1 MPVSAIWIIN
11 KTGGLVYQ
19 KAVPGNQL
27 PHLNVEGAGMHSA
40 MILYTLHA
48 ISANIAPVAGSSGFE
63 CIISPHMKIFVYEPP
78 TKSKFVLIA
87 DVHFPDERADSL
99 LRSVYESYC
108 DFVLKS
114 PFVRTEHT
122 IRCPLFDESVLQILS

>member
-19 KAVPGNQL
+19 KAIPGNCD
-27 PHLNVEGAGMHSA
+27 HINVEGAGMHSA

-48 ISANIAPVAGSSGFE
+48 ISSKISPHPDSGGFE
-63 CIISPHMKIFVYEPP
+63 CITSPNLKIFVYESP
-78 TKSKFVLIA
+78 TKTKFVIIT
-87 DVHFPDERADSL
+87 DNNFGDDRADQM
-99 LRSVYESYC
+99 LRGVYLAYC
-108 DFVLKS
+108 DYVLKN

-122 IRCPLFDESVLQILS
+122 LRCPLFDERVLQLLS